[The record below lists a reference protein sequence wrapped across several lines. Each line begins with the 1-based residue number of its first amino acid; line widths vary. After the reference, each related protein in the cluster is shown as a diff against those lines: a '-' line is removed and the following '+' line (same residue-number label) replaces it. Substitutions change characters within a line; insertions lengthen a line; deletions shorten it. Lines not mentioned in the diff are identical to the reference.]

1 MNKFYGSA
9 LYCVR
14 VTKPNGEFYFVTGYR
29 PFGSAIC
36 LYEIGSARKEANA
49 INAHSLLKAEVVP
62 VTLSFGEP
70 L

>member
-1 MNKFYGSA
+1 MNKFYGPA

-14 VTKPNGEFYFVTGYR
+14 VTKPNGEFYFVTDYKRSTGI
-29 PFGSAIC
+29 S
-36 LYEIGSARKEANA
+36 LYEVAAARRVANA
-49 INAHSLLKAEVVP
+49 INKLVVFKAEVVP

>member
-1 MNKFYGSA
+1 MDKFYGPA

-14 VTKPNGEFYFVTGYR
+14 VTRPKGEFFFLTGYLQR
-29 PFGSAIC
+29 TGIR
-36 LYEIGSARKEANA
+36 LYEIGSARKVANA
-49 INAHSLLKAEVVP
+49 INARGVHKAEVVP

>member
-1 MNKFYGSA
+1 MNKFYGPA

-29 PFGSAIC
+29 RRTGIR

-49 INAHSLLKAEVVP
+49 INARGVFKAEVVP